1 MTRRSFGL
9 PDQLTLL
16 RMVAV
21 PILWVFALLALR
33 IPLGI
38 GLAIA
43 GSTDVLDGFLARR
56 MHRTTR
62 IGSQLDSIAD
72 MALIISV
79 VIWLLMLRPDLFR
92 EHGPI
97 LIVWSALG
105 TLTLI
110 VGWLRF
116 RRFANLHLYSAKAAG
131 FIGHLFAIYMLMF
144 DGPASPFFF
153 VAIGAAF
160 IATTESLLFLLMR
173 SRADESSGTLLRFR
187 PRNGESRA
195 PP

>member
-1 MTRRSFGL
+1 VAPRTFGL

-16 RMVAV
+16 RMFAV
-21 PILWVFALLALR
+21 PILWVFALLEWR
-33 IPLGI
+33 GPLGI

-79 VIWLLMLRPDLFR
+79 VIWLLMLRPDFFR
-92 EHGPI
+92 DHG
-97 LIVWSALG
+97 LLLSLWSALG
-105 TLTLI
+105 LLTLF

-131 FIGHLFAIYMLMF
+131 FLGHLFAIYMLLF
-144 DGPASPFFF
+144 DRPAAPFFYVVIAAGF
-153 VAIGAAF
+153 V
-160 IATTESLLFLLMR
+160 ATTESLLFLLLR
-173 SRADESSGTLLRFR
+173 SRVDEKSGTLLR
-187 PRNGESRA
+187 RNRGAGTGAR
-195 PP
+195 